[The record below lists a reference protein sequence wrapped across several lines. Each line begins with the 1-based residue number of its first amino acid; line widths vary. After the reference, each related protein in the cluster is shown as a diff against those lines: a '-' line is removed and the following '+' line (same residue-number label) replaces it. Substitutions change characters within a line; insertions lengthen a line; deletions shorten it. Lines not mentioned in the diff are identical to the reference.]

1 MQGENDAQRWAEGQF
16 GGCELGDARRTQRL
30 VKVMAA
36 LAHNGGGSLCAANR
50 GLEAA
55 QEGAYRLVRN
65 SAVKA
70 MAIME
75 SGFLA
80 TAARVKACRRL
91 LAIDD
96 TTSLSYEHSVRAAL
110 GDVGAPAGAT
120 TRGYQVHS
128 TLLVDADRETT
139 EGLVAQTFWC
149 RDDAERGRKHQR
161 KQRAYEEKESYK
173 WQHNA
178 EAMRGRLGGKMGD
191 VVAVSDRESD
201 IFDYLRH
208 KREHGERFIVRAAQ
222 DRPLWESNES
232 VSARLSRAERR
243 GEMAISIAQR
253 GGRSARQAVLSL
265 RAATV
270 ELAPPLP
277 YDDDA
282 EPVRVNLVWAMEE
295 DAPSGEEALSW
306 VLLTTEA
313 VDSDEAI
320 RDVLRCYGLRWRI
333 EEFHKAWK
341 SGAGVEKQRHQSHG
355 ALQRMAVM
363 LAFVAVRLLQLR
375 EVLDNPEA
383 ADAPCTSVLSETEW
397 KILWVSV
404 SPNKAL
410 PKTPPTLKWAYE
422 SIAKLGGFYDSKRTG
437 RASWATLHLGL
448 TRLDERIQGIN
459 LLHSLNVSASSGPK
473 M

>member
-1 MQGENDAQRWAEGQF
+1 MQGENDVQRWAETQF
-16 GGCELGDARRTQRL
+16 GDCELGDVRRTRRL
-30 VKVMAA
+30 VKVMTA
-36 LAHNGGGSLCAANR
+36 LAHHGGGSLCAANR

-65 SAVKA
+65 PAVKA

-75 SGFLA
+75 SGFSA
-80 TAARVKACRRL
+80 TAARVRECRRL

-96 TTSLSYEHSVRAAL
+96 TTSLSYRHSVRSEL
-110 GDVGAPAGAT
+110 GDVGAPAEAT

-128 TLLVDADRETT
+128 TLLVDAERETT
-139 EGLVAQTFWC
+139 EGLIAQTFWC

-178 EAMRGRLGGKMGD
+178 EVMRARLGGKMCD

-201 IFDYLRH
+201 IFDYLQH

-222 DRPLWESNES
+222 DRQLWESNES
-232 VSARLSRAERR
+232 VSERLSRAEKR
-243 GEMAISIAQR
+243 GEMAIAVPQR
-253 GGRSARQAVLSL
+253 GGRRARQVQLVL

-277 YDDDA
+277 YDDSA
-282 EPVRVNLVWAMEE
+282 EPMTVNLVWAMEE
-295 DAPSGEEALSW
+295 NAAGDDDALSW

-313 VDSDEAI
+313 VESDEAI
-320 RDVLRCYGLRWRI
+320 RDILRCYGLRWRI

-341 SGAGVEKQRHQSHG
+341 SGAGVEKQRHQSRDT
-355 ALQRMAVM
+355 LQRMAVM

-375 EVLDNPEA
+375 EVLDNPAA

-404 SPNKAL
+404 SPDKDL
-410 PKTPPTLKWAYE
+410 PKTPPKLKWAYS

-448 TRLDERIQGIN
+448 TRLDERVHGFN
-459 LLHSLNVSASSGPK
+459 VLRSLDVETVSWPK
-473 M
+473 I